1 MVDADEPVPEWIVA
15 DAAADVGDERQKSA
29 QALRAAGGVLGDF
42 LVGTVAVEGARR
54 GGGAAEVG
62 WDILARDG
70 GVCGEGE
77 GVVEGGDWGGNKS
90 GPAPWF
96 C

>member
-77 GVVEGGDWGGNKS
+77 GVVEGSEGGVQIEVDLLA
-90 GPAPWF
+90 G
-96 C
+96 

>member
-62 WDILARDG
+62 WDILYWHEMVASVERERG
-70 GVCGEGE
+70 WSKVESGVQI
-77 GVVEGGDWGGNKS
+77 DY
-90 GPAPWF
+90 
-96 C
+96 